1 MNLVLQSPSLPLPG
15 CYDDKGAGLGV
26 GDVPLGFPV
35 TTVSEMF
42 LLFVCE
48 GEDACDC
55 DWRFMKGLCIS
66 LCV

>member
-1 MNLVLQSPSLPLPG
+1 MNLVLQSPSLPSL
-15 CYDDKGAGLGV
+15 DVMMTRVLVWGV

-55 DWRFMKGLCIS
+55 DWRFMK
-66 LCV
+66 

>member
-1 MNLVLQSPSLPLPG
+1 MTRVLVW
-15 CYDDKGAGLGV
+15 GV
-26 GDVPLGFPV
+26 GDVPLGLPV

-55 DWRFMKGLCIS
+55 DWRFMKGLCVS